1 MINKL
6 LSIGCFLSPFLI
18 GYGIYKLLKPVGFWQ
33 ITIWFVIAFL
43 ICLFEGLFAYTIGIA
58 LWEVD

>member
-18 GYGIYKLLKPVGFWQ
+18 GFGIWNLLNPIGFWQ
-33 ITIWFVIAFL
+33 SIVTFLVTLL
-43 ICLFEGLFAYTIGIA
+43 ICFFEGIFAWVIGIA